1 MAKDGI
7 LGRHLNEVRLIAQGK
22 ADNTFSAELA
32 DKTEDEILQVF
43 VCADGSSKMA
53 ETQDTVANKWRKME
67 NIYQSAATEIAPRF
81 LKMMS
86 GSPVEE
92 NSESDD
98 GDNNATESNTQSS
111 V

>member
-1 MAKDGI
+1 MAKEGV

-53 ETQDTVANKWRKME
+53 ETQDAVANKWRKME
-67 NIYQSAATEIAPRF
+67 NIYHSAATEIAPRF
-81 LKMMS
+81 LKIMN
-86 GSPVEE
+86 GSPEQNN
-92 NSESDD
+92 NSESDGND
-98 GDNNATESNTQSS
+98 ATEQNTQSS

>member
-1 MAKDGI
+1 MPRERPTI
-7 LGRHLNEVRLIAQGK
+7 PSRLNWR
-22 ADNTFSAELA
+22 LA